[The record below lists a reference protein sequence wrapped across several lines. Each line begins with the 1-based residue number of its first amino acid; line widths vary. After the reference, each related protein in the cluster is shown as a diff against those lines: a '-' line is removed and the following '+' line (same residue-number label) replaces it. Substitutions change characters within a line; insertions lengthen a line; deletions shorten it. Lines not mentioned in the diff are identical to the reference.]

1 MFKRLVK
8 SSLILIG
15 VAFSCPGFASD
26 TTIPYWA
33 GLKAEIDEGRW
44 TLVIKYSMDGTSYGA
59 NIDYRFKSD
68 CTVKGKVSGTGI
80 LEKTV
85 CYIGPNEC
93 TFSGNVA
100 KMTLENKGGYGGSD
114 FIDIQMSSLRRDYQQ
129 ATKVEQRKIRPEA
142 KRRAQEARLAEA
154 KAAAEKKRRDPEIA
168 ERKRQ
173 DEELA
178 SSARQYLATVQKYLA
193 DNPDT
198 PLLMDIVI
206 DTAGVNTALKKGN
219 GTGVR
224 TGLKALR
231 QTLSREKGFAKYA
244 AAIEVERQK
253 KIAAAAR
260 LRREKLA
267 AAVRQRRE
275 ELKSYAGF
283 LKRQIIRNIST
294 NPGLTSALIPFAK
307 ELQAGLKSEDLGVL
321 ASLRNRAT
329 ATLKKHGLTGQYAL
343 VEKMMAGARAASRK
357 KAADDRHRMAAEKKA
372 GAAAVRQKAELART
386 AKRQKAELAR
396 TAKRDQALAVGREK
410 YRDAVAVIIG
420 NRKYGNRVPAVEF
433 AVNDASAMR
442 DYLLGM
448 GYRKGNIIFIRNA
461 TQSQMRAVFGSRD
474 SHEGKLFSYIR
485 PGESDLTVFYS
496 GHGAP
501 SQKTRKGYL
510 VPVDAHPDAVELNG
524 YPIDVLY
531 KNLAKIP
538 SKSTIVFLDA
548 CFSGDSPKGMLIRSA
563 SPVYIAAKAAVPVK
577 GITVVTAASGQ
588 QLASWDEKAKHG
600 LFTRHLLEGLKGKA
614 DGKRYGNGDGKVT
627 LAEVKNYLDRE
638 MSYQARRRYN
648 RDQRATVNGNPG
660 LVLSTYR

>member
-1 MFKRLVK
+1 M
-8 SSLILIG
+8 
-15 VAFSCPGFASD
+15 A
-26 TTIPYWA
+26 
-33 GLKAEIDEGRW
+33 
-44 TLVIKYSMDGTSYGA
+44 
-59 NIDYRFKSD
+59 
-68 CTVKGKVSGTGI
+68 
-80 LEKTV
+80 
-85 CYIGPNEC
+85 
-93 TFSGNVA
+93 
-100 KMTLENKGGYGGSD
+100 
-114 FIDIQMSSLRRDYQQ
+114 
-129 ATKVEQRKIRPEA
+129 ATK
-142 KRRAQEARLAEA
+142 A
-154 KAAAEKKRRDPEIA
+154 KAAAEKKRRALAAAEKKRRALAAAQAKVAAEEKRRVLAAAEKKRRVMAATKAKAAAEKKRRALAAAEKKRRVMAAAKAKAAAEKKRRATEIA
-168 ERKRQ
+168 ARKRQ

-178 SSARQYLATVQKYLA
+178 SSARQYLVTVQKYLA

-275 ELKSYAGF
+275 ELKSYARF

-386 AKRQKAELAR
+386 AKR
-396 TAKRDQALAVGREK
+396 DQALAVGREK

-461 TQSQMRAVFGSRD
+461 TQSQMTAVFGSRD